1 MPRATIIAWV
11 ATVEGHMRNA
21 FVLATACLICLGQ
34 PGLAASGT
42 IKLSKPNT
50 SYSSFM
56 DDRATCLRGS

>member
-1 MPRATIIAWV
+1 
-11 ATVEGHMRNA
+11 MRNA